1 MVTKILII
9 GETRQSKRLIRLFA
23 YLATR
28 IDVTI
33 NSDESITQPQDIH
46 NIPQDI
52 HNIMIDPY
60 VSSGK
65 KSQKTYKNSDPYSN
79 FRKKHQKH
87 ALQLWKKQQHL
98 K

>member
-1 MVTKILII
+1 MVKKILII

-28 IDVTI
+28 IDVTT
-33 NSDESITQPQDIH
+33 NRDEVTTQPQDV
-46 NIPQDI
+46 
-52 HNIMIDPY
+52 HNIMINPY
-60 VSSGK
+60 VSSCK